1 MNRKREIAVEANRYT
16 QPDIFPKNDLN
27 VIWDSFVAGA
37 NWADSNPNPWHSFK
51 DGELPQVYIA
61 CLFKSKSELLKGFM
75 AEDKLLYISDKYF
88 QKISIDEVDYWMEI
102 PKLPKYL
109 II

>member
-1 MNRKREIAVEANRYT
+1 
-16 QPDIFPKNDLN
+16 
-27 VIWDSFVAGA
+27 
-37 NWADSNPNPWHSFK
+37 
-51 DGELPQVYIA
+51 
-61 CLFKSKSELLKGFM
+61 M